1 MFRKIMVPVDPGAP
15 EVAGKALEIGK
26 WMAAQCGAEILLI
39 SIAER
44 PDSEEAEA
52 EAEARLQAMVDAEKG
67 DLKMDGVLTLGG
79 RVADEIRYAAEEMGV
94 DLIVMASHEPRISDL
109 LFGSKSAQVAL
120 HTHCCVLVVR

>member
-15 EVAGKALEIGK
+15 DIARKALEIGK
-26 WMAAQCGAEILLI
+26 WLARQSEAEILLI

-44 PDSEEAEA
+44 PDSEAAEA
-52 EAEARLQAMVDAEKG
+52 EAETRLQEMVDAERG

-94 DLIVMASHEPRISDL
+94 DLIVMASHEPRISDM

-120 HTHCCVLVVR
+120 HTHCSVLVVR